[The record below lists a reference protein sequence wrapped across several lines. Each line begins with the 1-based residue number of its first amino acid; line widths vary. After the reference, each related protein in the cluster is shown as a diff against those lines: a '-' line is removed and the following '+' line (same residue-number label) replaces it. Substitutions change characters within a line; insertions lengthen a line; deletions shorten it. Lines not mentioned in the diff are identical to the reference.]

1 MARTKQKA
9 KNTAW
14 LYKIVSNTL
23 GTYVGLTHE
32 KYWTVRIKN
41 HLAQFK
47 LWKNGGK
54 KFCHSFLVLK
64 DESAT
69 FSILESFQY
78 EGRWQG
84 NETLKNLLSSKERYW
99 KEKLNAV
106 NKNVPG
112 RTKAERDQS
121 SYLCEC
127 GQTLKYS
134 SKWGH
139 LASQNHH
146 RRMVAKI

>member
-84 NETLKNLLSSKERYW
+84 YWNMSVDSSLDLDKILYW
-99 KEKLNAV
+99 NMSV
-106 NKNVPG
+106 
-112 RTKAERDQS
+112 DS
-121 SYLCEC
+121 SPDLD
-127 GQTLKYS
+127 
-134 SKWGH
+134 
-139 LASQNHH
+139 
-146 RRMVAKI
+146 KILY